1 MRSMLVLVSLAI
13 AALASPAAA
22 CEKISVL
29 VYAIDSG
36 RAEAR
41 LNGVPVVS
49 SGSEDTITG
58 MLQIGH
64 WYLAGDNVLEVKSIG
79 ADAKVRIEL
88 TDSCQGQ
95 MVDTRGGNDGTVQ
108 LVELE
113 GERSVRKIIKR
124 EAGADTPYANAP
136 AEGDAGL
143 ADAVARLRK
152 AVAEKDV
159 DVIVEMHGPMLK
171 MAERMGMQGA
181 DGMLRGMLGELLPA
195 GKAIFEEPLMLE
207 PAMNG
212 RVHVATAGPDRKP
225 PVILRQEQDD
235 GSFQFTTGQY
245 WARVDGRWLIVA
257 N

>member
-95 MVDTRGGNDGTVQ
+95 MVCTASTLR
-108 LVELE
+108 
-113 GERSVRKIIKR
+113 
-124 EAGADTPYANAP
+124 P
-136 AEGDAGL
+136 AWRDL
-143 ADAVARLRK
+143 FTD
-152 AVAEKDV
+152 
-159 DVIVEMHGPMLK
+159 H
-171 MAERMGMQGA
+171 
-181 DGMLRGMLGELLPA
+181 
-195 GKAIFEEPLMLE
+195 
-207 PAMNG
+207 
-212 RVHVATAGPDRKP
+212 ATCKHDQN
-225 PVILRQEQDD
+225 PV
-235 GSFQFTTGQY
+235 
-245 WARVDGRWLIVA
+245 
-257 N
+257 